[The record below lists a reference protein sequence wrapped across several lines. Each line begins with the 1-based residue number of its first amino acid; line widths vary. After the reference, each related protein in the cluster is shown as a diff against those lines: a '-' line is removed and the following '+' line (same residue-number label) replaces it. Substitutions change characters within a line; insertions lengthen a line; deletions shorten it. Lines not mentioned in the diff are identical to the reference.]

1 MSAARAKRGF
11 FFFFFFFF
19 ETPLE
24 TASVCSLV
32 RWGRFSGIHQG
43 GMDIASQ
50 VDVDSRDGGSHV
62 SHRDE

>member
-1 MSAARAKRGF
+1 MFVF
-11 FFFFFFFF
+11 FL

-24 TASVCSLV
+24 AAWVCSLV

-43 GMDIASQ
+43 GMDIVSH

-62 SHRDE
+62 SHRNG

>member
-1 MSAARAKRGF
+1 MF
-11 FFFFFFFF
+11 FFFL

-24 TASVCSLV
+24 AAWVCSLV

-43 GMDIASQ
+43 GMDIVSH

-62 SHRDE
+62 SHRNG